1 MSILFLL
8 SYLVV
13 LQPRVNAAEEILAIQ
28 NEINSIQMEMNSLN
42 ESISWHQFQ
51 YKNAI
56 KEKDYC
62 ITQCTFSWDSQAA
75 LEHSG
80 AEADRMNL
88 EKNQIRL
95 DNLNKRLGL
104 LMERQLQ

>member
-1 MSILFLL
+1 MIKKDEKGKLEVSLL
-8 SYLVV
+8 EIQRPL
-13 LQPRVNAAEEILAIQ
+13 PVNIIEEY
-28 NEINSIQMEMNSLN
+28 N
-42 ESISWHQFQ
+42 H
-51 YKNAI
+51 KNAI

-62 ITQCTFSWDSQAA
+62 ITQCTYSWDSQAA